1 MHPTRGVASNVAA
14 HASMPRLSLFFI
26 LFFFTDSLQLS
37 SIRTDSA
44 SIHAE
49 LGRFGQ
55 NQAISTKL
63 GRIDRRPKWPKQV
76 EIDIESCQNSRNQL

>member
-14 HASMPRLSLFFI
+14 HASMPRLSLFFFY
-26 LFFFTDSLQLS
+26 FFFTDSLQLS
-37 SIRTDSA
+37 SIRADSA

-63 GRIDRRPKWPKQV
+63 GRINWRPKWPKRT
-76 EIDIESCQNSRNQL
+76 EMAETGRNRH